1 MTTKDKTGDRL
12 VASIRRTKAVAEK
25 PTEAAAPATEESKRS
40 VTPRKAGSAAKQG
53 AARPAKKR
61 AAKQTGG
68 AQGNYESGR
77 RVWPD

>member
-25 PTEAAAPATEESKRS
+25 PTEAAAPAAEASQRS
-40 VTPRKAGSAAKQG
+40 VTPRKAGAPAKEGAAKP
-53 AARPAKKR
+53 ARKR

-68 AQGNYESGR
+68 AQGNYQSGS

>member
-12 VASIRRTKAVAEK
+12 VASIRRTKAVTEK
-25 PTEAAAPATEESKRS
+25 PTEAAAPAEQASPRS
-40 VTPRKAGSAAKQG
+40 VTPRKASA
-53 AARPAKKR
+53 PAKEGPAMPAKRR

-68 AQGNYESGR
+68 AQGNYQSGG